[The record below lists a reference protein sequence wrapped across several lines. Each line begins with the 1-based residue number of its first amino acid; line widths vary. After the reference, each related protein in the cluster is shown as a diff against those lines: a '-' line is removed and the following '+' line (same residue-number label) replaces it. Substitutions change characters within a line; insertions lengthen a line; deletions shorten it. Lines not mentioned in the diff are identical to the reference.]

1 MVQLMK
7 EVKKSGKLDFMLS
20 YDEILRFGTR
30 LCFPNDG
37 DLRREFL
44 KEAHCPRLTIHNP
57 CSRLEDVQIFEV
69 KAKHIR
75 SIRFCLQSLQWDSE
89 KQKAN
94 LRFVGLFEILE
105 RVGTLA
111 YRVELSPRLFKIHNV
126 FHVSALR
133 KYVFY
138 PSHVVELEPIQ
149 MSKDL
154 IDEEVPILILDVI
167 DKVLGYAIAKLV
179 EV

>member
-1 MVQLMK
+1 MEFKVGDHVLLK
-7 EVKKSGKLDFMLS
+7 VLPTKSTMGFKRNRKL
-20 YDEILRFGTR
+20 
-30 LCFPNDG
+30 
-37 DLRREFL
+37 
-44 KEAHCPRLTIHNP
+44 
-57 CSRLEDVQIFEV
+57 
-69 KAKHIR
+69 
-75 SIRFCLQSLQWDSE
+75 
-89 KQKAN
+89 N

-154 IDEEVPILILDVI
+154 IDEEVPILIVDVI

-179 EV
+179 EVQWSNYSIR

>member
-1 MVQLMK
+1 MEFKVGDNVLLK
-7 EVKKSGKLDFMLS
+7 VLPTKSTMGFERNRKL
-20 YDEILRFGTR
+20 
-30 LCFPNDG
+30 
-37 DLRREFL
+37 
-44 KEAHCPRLTIHNP
+44 NP
-57 CSRLEDVQIFEV
+57 
-69 KAKHIR
+69 
-75 SIRFCLQSLQWDSE
+75 
-89 KQKAN
+89 
-94 LRFVGLFEILE
+94 RFVGLFEILE

-154 IDEEVPILILDVI
+154 TNEEVHVLIVGAT

-179 EV
+179 EVQWSNYSIR

>member
-1 MVQLMK
+1 MK
-7 EVKKSGKLDFMLS
+7 AAQ
-20 YDEILRFGTR
+20 
-30 LCFPNDG
+30 N
-37 DLRREFL
+37 
-44 KEAHCPRLTIHNP
+44 
-57 CSRLEDVQIFEV
+57 
-69 KAKHIR
+69 
-75 SIRFCLQSLQWDSE
+75 
-89 KQKAN
+89 KQKSYVYN
-94 LRFVGLFEILE
+94 HMWDLEFKVGDNVLLKVLPTKSTMGFERNRKLNPRFVGLFEILE

-154 IDEEVPILILDVI
+154 IDEEVPILIVDVI

-179 EV
+179 EVQWSNYSIR

>member
-1 MVQLMK
+1 MNATQSK
-7 EVKKSGKLDFMLS
+7 QKSYADNH
-20 YDEILRFGTR
+20 ILG
-30 LCFPNDG
+30 
-37 DLRREFL
+37 
-44 KEAHCPRLTIHNP
+44 
-57 CSRLEDVQIFEV
+57 LEFEV
-69 KAKHIR
+69 GDHVLLKVSPTKSTIGFER
-75 SIRFCLQSLQWDSE
+75 NRKL
-89 KQKAN
+89 N
-94 LRFVGLFEILE
+94 PRFVGLFEILE
-105 RVGTLA
+105 RVATLA
-111 YRVELSPRLFKIHNV
+111 YKVSLPPKLFKIHNV

-154 IDEEVPILILDVI
+154 TNEEVHVLIVGAI

>member
-1 MVQLMK
+1 MEFKVGDNVLLK
-7 EVKKSGKLDFMLS
+7 VLPTKSTMGFKRNRKL
-20 YDEILRFGTR
+20 
-30 LCFPNDG
+30 
-37 DLRREFL
+37 
-44 KEAHCPRLTIHNP
+44 
-57 CSRLEDVQIFEV
+57 
-69 KAKHIR
+69 
-75 SIRFCLQSLQWDSE
+75 
-89 KQKAN
+89 N